1 MEEIIIELVNYL
13 KKEGLIITNA
23 ETLNKLIE
31 KRARSLDKKHLS
43 VSECLEVLEVSKSK
57 FNQLI
62 KDERTLLR
70 KTKEGGK
77 GRGNSA
83 TYLAVSVN
91 QEKER
96 INKI

>member
-1 MEEIIIELVNYL
+1 MKELIQAL

-31 KRARSLDKKHLS
+31 KRARKLDKKHLS
-43 VSECLEVLEVSKSK
+43 VSECLEVLGISKSK

-62 KDERTLLR
+62 KDEKTLLR

-83 TYLAVSVN
+83 TYLAASVH
-91 QEKER
+91 QEKQR
-96 INKI
+96 IKK